1 MAHTIR
7 YAIRKS
13 GSHGSKFFFPVCL
26 FRANSSTSGH
36 TLKFKKT
43 SQFEPKVL
51 VFAMGLFPRL
61 FARKAFIAR
70 KHLTEVFTRYLKA
83 GHHEQGSALIQ
94 SRYQHN
100 TRYGL
105 TPEDTAGVEVGGLFA
120 VVGNTGPACFW
131 FIYHLFSDSAVL
143 KECRAEL
150 EALVDADATKRRPAD
165 DNYNHQQQFSNI
177 DIASVKAKCPVLL
190 STLQEVLRYRSI
202 TVFART
208 VLEDEQLLDGKY
220 HLQKGSMLMI
230 SANVL
235 HSDKEAW
242 GPTASVFDHRRF
254 LSEGGGQSQD
264 RSARVGKGIPR
275 SSYSPFGGG
284 HVLCPGRHFAMT
296 KMLAF
301 AALLILRF
309 DIIPEGKKWKEPT
322 IEKSSLAG
330 AFPVPDDPIRVQFR
344 PRDPNRRWRVH
355 LMESDHVNGIA
366 EEDIKG

>member
-1 MAHTIR
+1 MVVSSVPLFLSRA
-7 YAIRKS
+7 S
-13 GSHGSKFFFPVCL
+13 GCTVEHALNPKG
-26 FRANSSTSGH
+26 N
-36 TLKFKKT
+36 

-51 VFAMGLFPRL
+51 VFAMGLFPRV
-61 FARKAFIAR
+61 FARKAFVAR
-70 KHLTEVFTRYLKA
+70 KHLTEVFTRYLRA
-83 GHHEQGSALIQ
+83 GHHEQGSALVQ
-94 SRYQHN
+94 CRYQHN
-100 TRYGL
+100 TRFGL

-120 VVGNTGPACFW
+120 VLGNTAPACFW

-143 KECRAEL
+143 EECRTEL
-150 EALVDADATKRRPAD
+150 EALVDADGSRQQSAGD
-165 DNYNHQQQFSNI
+165 DDSHQQQYSTI
-177 DIASVKAKCPVLL
+177 DIASVKTKCPVLL

-202 TVFART
+202 SVFARM

-220 HLQKGSMLMI
+220 HLQKGSMLMM

-235 HSDKEAW
+235 HSDTEVW
-242 GPTASVFDHRRF
+242 GPTASAFDNRRF
-254 LSEGGGQSQD
+254 LPGHSSQSQD
-264 RSARVGKGIPR
+264 RNVKEGKGIPR

-330 AFPVPDDPIRVQFR
+330 AFPVPDDPIPVQIR
-344 PRDPNRRWRVH
+344 PRDPSRRWRVQ
-355 LMESDHVNGIA
+355 LMESDNVIGIA
-366 EEDIKG
+366 KEDVKT